1 MKIKNKGLSYYELLI
16 VVTIM
21 GLMAAFITISLGTV
35 YRNNVNRTADNIE
48 SSVKAARN
56 NALSKGNKYGFVN
69 FYYKDNKLYVNVGQ
83 LITSYD
89 GLNQDW
95 KQIGTSVDHV
105 GVRYNNGAGDSYHN
119 CYDGTLFNFSFKQS
133 TGECFGF
140 MLPYSS
146 LDTFPS
152 DAEIDV
158 ENGKSEATV
167 AIGQYGN
174 IEVK

>member
-1 MKIKNKGLSYYELLI
+1 MNFKNKGLTYYEVII

-21 GLMAAFITISLGTV
+21 GLMAAFFTISIGTV
-35 YRNNVNRTADNIE
+35 SRNNANRTADSVE

-69 FYYKDNKLYVNVGQ
+69 FYYKDKKLFVNTGE
-83 LITSYD
+83 LISSYD
-89 GLNQDW
+89 STTQDW
-95 KQIGTSVDHV
+95 RQIGSSIDHI
-105 GVRYNNGAGDSYHN
+105 GVRYDNGAGPSYHN
-119 CYDGTLFNFSFKQS
+119 CMDGTLFNFSFKQS

-140 MLPYSS
+140 MLPYSGS
-146 LDTFPS
+146 TTFPS
-152 DAEIDV
+152 DAEIDI

-174 IEVK
+174 IGVK